1 MGECWGIMGRAEA
14 ENGALRPNQ
23 WSTCSNSDLKDFYK
37 KTGYLDQCL
46 KTPDPP
52 IQGEIIHYAEL
63 YQYEL
68 FNPTSFG
75 KPPAPPLYF

>member
-1 MGECWGIMGRAEA
+1 MGRAVA
-14 ENGALRPNQ
+14 ENGAQRPNL
-23 WSTCSNSDLKDFYK
+23 WSTCSNNDLKDFYLNK
-37 KTGYLDQCL
+37 GYLDQCL

-52 IQGEIIHYAEL
+52 IQKGEIILYAEL

-75 KPPAPPLYF
+75 KPPAPPLHF